1 MFIFGVGETARLANY
16 YFENET
22 SEKVSGF
29 IADDEFL
36 ERKQWM
42 NDSHRLIRR
51 SEIESKIDLGE
62 KIFCA
67 IGSGKLN
74 RERRDVYNFLKEKG
88 YCLASFVSPYAYIAK
103 DVTIGDNAFI
113 LENNVI
119 QSGARIGCNV
129 TLWSGNHIGHGTEVQ
144 ENCFISSHVVIAG
157 FAVIKKYTF
166 IGINSTVGDHVVIE
180 NSNFIGAGCTISK
193 STEKNQVFKA
203 NSAVASKVDSLR
215 FCKVQRK

>member
-1 MFIFGVGETARLANY
+1 MYTTFKRKGLLLGELCKSLRIH
-16 YFENET
+16 
-22 SEKVSGF
+22 SK
-29 IADDEFL
+29 
-36 ERKQWM
+36 
-42 NDSHRLIRR
+42 RR
-51 SEIESKIDLGE
+51 S
-62 KIFCA
+62 
-67 IGSGKLN
+67 
-74 RERRDVYNFLKEKG
+74 
-88 YCLASFVSPYAYIAK
+88 
-103 DVTIGDNAFI
+103 IGDNAFI